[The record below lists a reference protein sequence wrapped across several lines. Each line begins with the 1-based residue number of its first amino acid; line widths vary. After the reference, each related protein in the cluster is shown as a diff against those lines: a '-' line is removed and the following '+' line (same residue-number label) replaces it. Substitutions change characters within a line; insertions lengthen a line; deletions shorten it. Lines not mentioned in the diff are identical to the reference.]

1 MKIDKIG
8 SSAGKTRT
16 VSKKSETAG
25 SSFLNLMQDKKD
37 AETRDELNKMLKK
50 IKDKGEELVESKN
63 IDLLV
68 EYKKSVKDFVTG
80 AVNFAFEVVDRKGRS
95 RIGRAKILKIV
106 SQIDDELVK
115 ITEEFL
121 SEERNKLNLL
131 RKIGELGGLLTN
143 IYV

>member
-8 SSAGKTRT
+8 PSAGKTRT
-16 VSKKSETAG
+16 VSKKNETAG
-25 SSFLNLMQDKKD
+25 SGFLNLMQDRKD

-63 IDLLV
+63 IELLV